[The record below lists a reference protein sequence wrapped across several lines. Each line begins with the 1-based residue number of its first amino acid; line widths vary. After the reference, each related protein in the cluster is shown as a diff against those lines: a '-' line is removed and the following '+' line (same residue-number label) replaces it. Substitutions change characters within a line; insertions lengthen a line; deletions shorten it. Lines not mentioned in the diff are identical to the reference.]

1 MAADGSV
8 TSSSIAQMRA
18 RVHSALDA
26 QDLDGAFGAI
36 NSTMA
41 RAVQTAIV
49 REVICFGDAEVDEL
63 CLLIGR
69 RWLETYR
76 PDRKGVNP
84 SRLADLYIASTLYE
98 DGGHTPLIGDFVR
111 AMPARCAFLA
121 VTNLANQPGG
131 LSENILRRVALKP
144 SQVEVCQKINLE
156 EKFAWLIDVIDRVR
170 PDRIFLFNHQ
180 EDSVAVAA
188 CQPEIARET
197 VFVHH
202 SDRFPSVGAFVSS
215 AVHVDVTPFCFHC
228 CRKQAG
234 HFDNRF
240 VPLVAFDQGKTMRA
254 AERSSDRS
262 PRGTLD
268 NILALLRLTKEPLPR
283 GLRTAAAGSSH
294 KFLQNYDPNYFDAIG
309 AVLKLT
315 KGWHVHIG
323 DLPDDSLARFR
334 DVLTMCNVDP
344 ERLVHVPHVPSV
356 WRAMS
361 DYQIDLYIGSFH
373 RRGARTSVEVM
384 GSGTPAV
391 WHVTKPAALLHDTHM
406 SYEGAATWRTLN
418 DLLAII
424 NRIDRHW
431 LTEQSRL
438 ARLHYERNHHPM
450 FMAACLSGDAISDH
464 PVRAAGEHSSEPR
477 LVSLND
483 LLSLR

>member
-8 TSSSIAQMRA
+8 IISSIEQMRA

-36 NSTMA
+36 NSTMV
-41 RAVQTAIV
+41 RAVQTASV

-69 RWLETYR
+69 RWLETHR
-76 PDRKGVNP
+76 PDRKGVSP
-84 SRLADLYIASTLYE
+84 SRLSDLYIASTLYE
-98 DGGHTPLIGDFVR
+98 SGGHTPLIGDFVR
-111 AMPARCAFLA
+111 STPARRAFLA
-121 VTNLANQPGG
+121 LTNLANQPGG

-144 SQVEVCQKINLE
+144 SQVEVCEKINLG

-170 PDRIFLFNHQ
+170 PDRIFLFNHHD
-180 EDSVAVAA
+180 DSVAVAA
-188 CQPEIARET
+188 CQPETARET
-197 VFVHH
+197 IFVHH
-202 SDRFPSVGAFVSS
+202 SDRLPSVGAFVSS

-234 HFDNRF
+234 LFNNRF
-240 VPLVAFDQGKTMRA
+240 VPLVASDEGITA
-254 AERSSDRS
+254 GVAEGSSDLS
-262 PRGTLD
+262 LRGYLD
-268 NILALLRLTKEPLPR
+268 SILALLRLTKEP
-283 GLRTAAAGSSH
+283 LRTAAAGSSH
-294 KFLQNYDPNYFDAIG
+294 KFLQDYDPRYFDAIG

-315 KGWHVHIG
+315 KGSHVHIG

-334 DVLTMCNVDP
+334 DVLTKCNVDP

-361 DYQIDLYIGSFH
+361 DYDIDLYIGSFH

-384 GSGTPAV
+384 GSGTPAI
-391 WHVTKPAALLHDTHM
+391 WHVTKPEALLHDTHM

-424 NRIDRHW
+424 KRIDRHW
-431 LTEQSRL
+431 LTQQSRL

-450 FMAACLSGDAISDH
+450 LMTACLSGDVILDH
-464 PVRAAGEHSSEPR
+464 PVRAAGENSSEPR

-483 LLSLR
+483 LLSLA